1 MLSADNPLGK
11 KILHFGGKAPYGSG
25 VIVELSVQSESVPN
39 WATKRSEVSKH
50 RTFQSDFKLS
60 EQEALVKRV
69 ISLKQQS
76 SIRCWCLSM

>member
-11 KILHFGGKAPYGSG
+11 NRELWGKAPDGSG

-39 WATKRSEVSKH
+39 WATKRSEVSAH
-50 RTFQSDFKLS
+50 RTCQSDFKLS
-60 EQEALVKRV
+60 EQEESVKRV

-76 SIRCWCLSM
+76 SIRCWGLSM